1 MVSSPSRDSF
11 HAAGVESR
19 HRQSTDRCRGAGQGR
34 GKDACTLATGRGV
47 FASKIIFFSW
57 LGLNMIQPRGRS
69 HAKNVVVT
77 GPTVC
82 KKGDGNVAAGLHPG
96 LAAAKLMR
104 GHRGAWRSN

>member
-1 MVSSPSRDSF
+1 
-11 HAAGVESR
+11 
-19 HRQSTDRCRGAGQGR
+19 
-34 GKDACTLATGRGV
+34 
-47 FASKIIFFSW
+47 
-57 LGLNMIQPRGRS
+57 MIQPRGRS